1 MISDQFTGI
10 QVTADGNARE
20 INDPVIREDTFAIVL
35 NGELITEQV
44 ASNTCLRE
52 LGAGF
57 VVCEGIADSIRRVE
71 VKGTTIYVEAA
82 STLKDPKALEY
93 RTGGGKG
100 IAGKPKTVHSD
111 YKISPECV
119 FRSTEAIFSDT
130 WDKTGGVHCSVLF
143 SGDEMVAHTCDIGR
157 HNTFDKVIGHAIL
170 QGIDLSSCHICCTG
184 RQPSAMVKKA
194 ANAGVP
200 IIISRA
206 ASTNAGITIA
216 REVGITLICFSRG
229 TRFTVYSHPERVKGL
244 NQYHCK

>member
-1 MISDQFTGI
+1 MKTDQFTGI
-10 QVTADGNARE
+10 QVQADGSYRE
-20 INDPVIREDTFAIVL
+20 ISDVVIRGDTFAIVL

-44 ASNTCLRE
+44 ASSNCLRE

-57 VVCEGIADSIRRVE
+57 VVAEGIAENITNVE
-71 VKGTTIYVEAA
+71 VEDSTIYVEADTVFK
-82 STLKDPKALEY
+82 SPKVLEY

-100 IAGKPKTVHSD
+100 IAGTPKTVESS
-111 YKISPECV
+111 YTISPECV
-119 FRSTEAIFSDT
+119 FHSTEAIFSDT

-143 SGDEMVAHTCDIGR
+143 SGEEKIKQICDIGR
-157 HNTFDKVIGHAIL
+157 HNTVDKIIGYAIL

-194 ANAGVP
+194 ANAGLP

-206 ASTNAGITIA
+206 ASTAAGITTA
-216 REVGITLICFSRG
+216 RDAGITLICFSRG

-244 NQYHCK
+244 NQHK